1 MVGEGRENKKDND
14 LFYTC
19 SLIDY
24 VARKTSPM
32 WQIMISFRCFWMQ
45 KKLKDVLKERYSII
59 KLQYYICFRK

>member
-24 VARKTSPM
+24 VARKTKNTR
-32 WQIMISFRCFWMQ
+32 IDVVNALG
-45 KKLKDVLKERYSII
+45 KKNLERIYEYADVFHLSLIHI
-59 KLQYYICFRK
+59 

>member
-24 VARKTSPM
+24 VARKTKNTR
-32 WQIMISFRCFWMQ
+32 IDVVNALGKKNLERIYEYRC
-45 KKLKDVLKERYSII
+45 V
-59 KLQYYICFRK
+59 